1 MNQDAMFSNWIF
13 ILYCLMTE
21 NQPRIKRTVLFVN
34 LSSSLPCRNLG
45 SSIPTLHRLV
55 IHPFLDLRTDFEC
68 GIPRPQDV
76 GWTPSLLTVL
86 T

>member
-34 LSSSLPCRNLG
+34 LLLSLVETLVAAK
-45 SSIPTLHRLV
+45 PTLHRLV